1 MLNDMEL
8 CRTDGHL
15 SVTAILH
22 GGGGQREERAENQQR
37 KEVQDLLE
45 NTDFTWILKGKG
57 SHRDDM
63 N

>member
-1 MLNDMEL
+1 MEL
-8 CRTDGHL
+8 CRTDGPL

-22 GGGGQREERAENQQR
+22 GGQREERAESQQR
-37 KEVQDLLE
+37 TEAQDLLE

>member
-1 MLNDMEL
+1 MEL

-15 SVTAILH
+15 PVTAVLH
-22 GGGGQREERAENQQR
+22 GGQREERAASQQR
-37 KEVQDLLE
+37 TEAQDLLE